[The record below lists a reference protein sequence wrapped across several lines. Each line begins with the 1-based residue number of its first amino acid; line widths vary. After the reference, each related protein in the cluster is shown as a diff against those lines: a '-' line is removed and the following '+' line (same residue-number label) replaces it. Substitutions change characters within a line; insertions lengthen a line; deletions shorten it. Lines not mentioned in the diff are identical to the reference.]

1 MVLNFFRGEGM
12 SHIVKINLS
21 LNINDKQAV
30 LQALTKMGVKV
41 SSEHKVS
48 DYYGKV
54 TTVSDG
60 LISFN
65 IKGRWFTL
73 DKNGN
78 LIGDTYGLGELP
90 INTIKFAVLLAAT
103 MKNGGRVKK
112 VEMIGDGWT
121 ADVED
126 TMEEKFAA

>member
-1 MVLNFFRGEGM
+1 M
-12 SHIVKINLS
+12 SHIITLNLS
-21 LNINDKQAV
+21 LKITDKQAV
-30 LQALTKMGVKV
+30 LQALSKMGVKV
-41 SSEHKVS
+41 SAEHKVS

-54 TTVSDG
+54 THVNDG
-60 LISFN
+60 LITFN
-65 IKGRWFTL
+65 VKGRWFTL

-90 INTIKFAVLLAAT
+90 VNTIKFAVLLAAT

-112 VEMIGDGWT
+112 VEMVGDGWT

-126 TMEEKFAA
+126 REEEKFAV

>member
-1 MVLNFFRGEGM
+1 M
-12 SHIVKINLS
+12 SHIVTLNLS
-21 LNINDKQAV
+21 LKISDKQAV
-30 LQALTKMGVKV
+30 LQALNKMGVKV
-41 SSEHKVS
+41 SAVHKVS

-54 TTVSDG
+54 TTVNDG
-60 LISFN
+60 LITFN
-65 IKGRWFTL
+65 VKDRWFTL
-73 DKNGN
+73 DRNGN

-103 MKNGGRVKK
+103 MKHGGRVKK

-126 TMEEKFAA
+126 RDEEKFAA

>member
-1 MVLNFFRGEGM
+1 M
-12 SHIVKINLS
+12 SHIITINLS
-21 LNINDKQAV
+21 LKISDKQAV
-30 LQALTKMGVKV
+30 LQALTKMGIKV
-41 SSEHKVS
+41 SAEHKVS

-54 TTVSDG
+54 TTVKDG
-60 LISFN
+60 VITFN
-65 IKGRWFTL
+65 IKDRWFTL

-103 MKNGGRVKK
+103 MKNGGRVKR

-126 TMEEKFAA
+126 TNEEKFAA

>member
-1 MVLNFFRGEGM
+1 M
-12 SHIVKINLS
+12 SHIITINLS
-21 LNINDKQAV
+21 LKISDKQAV
-30 LQALTKMGVKV
+30 LQALTKMGIKV
-41 SSEHKVS
+41 SAEHKVS

-54 TTVSDG
+54 TTVKDG
-60 LISFN
+60 VITFN
-65 IKGRWFTL
+65 IKDRWFTL

-103 MKNGGRVKK
+103 MKNGGRVKR

-126 TMEEKFAA
+126 TSEEKFAA

>member
-1 MVLNFFRGEGM
+1 M
-12 SHIVKINLS
+12 SHIVTLNLS
-21 LNINDKQAV
+21 LKISDKQAV
-30 LQALTKMGVKV
+30 LQALNKMGVKV
-41 SSEHKVS
+41 SAVHKVS

-54 TTVSDG
+54 TTVNDG
-60 LISFN
+60 LITFN
-65 IKGRWFTL
+65 VKDRWFTL

-126 TMEEKFAA
+126 REEEKFAA

>member
-1 MVLNFFRGEGM
+1 V

-21 LNINDKQAV
+21 LKISDKQAV
-30 LQALTKMGVKV
+30 LQALNKMGVKV
-41 SSEHKVS
+41 SAEHKVS

-54 TTVSDG
+54 TAVNDG
-60 LISFN
+60 LITFN
-65 IKGRWFTL
+65 VKGRWFTL

-90 INTIKFAVLLAAT
+90 MNTIKFAVLLAAT

-126 TMEEKFAA
+126 REEEKFAA

>member
-1 MVLNFFRGEGM
+1 M
-12 SHIVKINLS
+12 SHIITLNLS
-21 LNINDKQAV
+21 LKISDKQAV
-30 LQALTKMGVKV
+30 LQALNKMGVKV
-41 SSEHKVS
+41 SAEHKVS

-54 TTVSDG
+54 TTVNDG
-60 LISFN
+60 LITFN
-65 IKGRWFTL
+65 VKGRWFTL

-90 INTIKFAVLLAAT
+90 VNTIKFAVLLAAT

-112 VEMIGDGWT
+112 VEMVGDGWT

-126 TMEEKFAA
+126 REEEKFAA

>member
-1 MVLNFFRGEGM
+1 M
-12 SHIVKINLS
+12 SHIITLNLS
-21 LNINDKQAV
+21 LKISDKQAV
-30 LQALTKMGVKV
+30 LQALNKMGVKV
-41 SSEHKVS
+41 SAVHKVS

-54 TTVSDG
+54 TAVNDG
-60 LISFN
+60 LITFN
-65 IKGRWFTL
+65 VKGRWFTL

-90 INTIKFAVLLAAT
+90 VNTIKFAVLLATT

-112 VEMIGDGWT
+112 VEMVGDGWT

-126 TMEEKFAA
+126 REEEKFAV